1 MLRACK
7 YQFSRSAAAPCAGL
21 SRGCWCVSR
30 VFRDQYERLEQ
41 RMSQFSLLGDEICLV
56 TVHRLDAFYA
66 LHVHSFLPFAQFCI
80 FLHRSFDGWTALRT
94 RRPQRE
100 RAQTNGLRI
109 AQNVA
114 KSVNQG
120 PSLEVK
126 FRGGIPARIA
136 SGDTCYW
143 LSSTQS
149 ELLDRSVPKKPGVT
163 LCPPT
168 S

>member
-1 MLRACK
+1 ML
-7 YQFSRSAAAPCAGL
+7 G
-21 SRGCWCVSR
+21 
-30 VFRDQYERLEQ
+30 
-41 RMSQFSLLGDEICLV
+41 
-56 TVHRLDAFYA
+56 HRLDAFYA

-80 FLHRSFDGWTALRT
+80 FLHRSFDGWTAVRT

-120 PSLEVK
+120 PSLEAK
-126 FRGGIPARIA
+126 FRGGVPARIA
-136 SGDTCYW
+136 SGDMCYW

-149 ELLDRSVPKKPGVT
+149 ELLDRTVPKKPGGF
-163 LCPPT
+163 LGLHESLMC
-168 S
+168 SHH